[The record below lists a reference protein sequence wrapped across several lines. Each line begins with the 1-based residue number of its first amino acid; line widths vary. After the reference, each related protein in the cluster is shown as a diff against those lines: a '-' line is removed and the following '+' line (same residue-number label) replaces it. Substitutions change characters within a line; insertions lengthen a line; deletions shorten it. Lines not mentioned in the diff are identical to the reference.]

1 MGVGIDEAW
10 EDDGVAEIN
19 GGNIM
24 RTRDGPIGTDRFD
37 PSIGSCQESATF
49 DRRAFNRNH
58 PACGQP
64 PPFHFRAGAE
74 WALGL
79 YLPSLLRC
87 HRWLPS
93 RHSEAADS
101 ALLDLEGWLLRH

>member
-10 EDDGVAEIN
+10 EDDGISELY

-24 RTRDGPIGTDRFD
+24 RTRNSRVGTDRFD
-37 PSIGSCQESATF
+37 PSIGSYQESATF
-49 DRRAFNRNH
+49 DRRACNRNH

-64 PPFHFRAGAE
+64 PPFHFRAEAE

-79 YLPSLLRC
+79 FLPSLLRC
-87 HRWLPS
+87 HHWLPS

-101 ALLDLEGWLLRH
+101 LLLDLVGWLLRH